1 MRPRLLVI
9 GAGDLGGRIVRGMAA
24 TPAVGEIV
32 LAGRDPVR
40 GAEIVGVAGSWAD
53 CVCRFAQV
61 DATAQ
66 DQLEELLETTRP
78 DVVVQC
84 ASLLS
89 PWALGHR
96 DDPVARA
103 IRAAGLAVAL
113 PMQLPV
119 IHATM
124 RAARAVGF
132 TRPIA
137 NLSFPDLTNVVLGRI
152 GLAPTVGLGNASMM
166 ALRARA
172 ALRAER
178 GADASLPLVRVVGH
192 HAQLFPVMAAQ
203 EPSDPAHRVR
213 VFVGEDG
220 ERRDALAYV
229 GYPLPRG
236 SVLNEVTAPA
246 ALEAILALLPG
257 AAPSRLSVPAPLG
270 LPGGFPVR
278 IAGGTVELDLPV
290 GQPLDEAVRFNE
302 LMGRGDGIE
311 SIAGDGTVT
320 VTAEAVAALADVA
333 PWLAEP
339 LAPDE
344 ATERAGRLRAL
355 LDGTR

>member
-1 MRPRLLVI
+1 VI
-9 GAGDLGGRIVRGMAA
+9 GAGDLGGRLVRGMAA
-24 TPAVGEIV
+24 TRAVGEIV
-32 LAGRDPVR
+32 LAGRNPDV
-40 GAEIVGVAGSWAD
+40 GGEIAGIASSWAD
-53 CVCRFAQV
+53 CICRFIQV
-61 DATAQ
+61 DATEQ
-66 DQLEELLETTRP
+66 DQLEQLFETTRP

-89 PWALGHR
+89 PWALGRR
-96 DDPVARA
+96 DDPVAAA
-103 IRAAGLAVAL
+103 IRAAGLAVML
-113 PMQLPV
+113 PMQLPI

-132 TRPIA
+132 TGPIA

-166 ALRARA
+166 ALRVRA

-178 GADASLPLVRVVGH
+178 GPDAELPLVRIVAH

-203 EPSDPAHRVR
+203 EPPEPDDRVR
-213 VFVGEDG
+213 VFIGEDG
-220 ERRDALAYV
+220 QRHDALAYA

-246 ALEAILALLPG
+246 ALQTILALLPG
-257 AAPSRLSVPAPLG
+257 APPSRLSVPAPLG
-270 LPGGFPVR
+270 LPGGLPVR
-278 IAGGTVELDLPV
+278 IADGTVELDLPAT
-290 GQPLDEAVRFNE
+290 QPLDEAVRFNE
-302 LMGRGDGIE
+302 LQGRGDGVE

-320 VTAEAVAALADVA
+320 VTPEAVAALAEVA
-333 PWLAEP
+333 PWLSDP

-344 ATERAGRLRAL
+344 ATERAGRLHEL
-355 LDGTR
+355 LGSAR

>member
-24 TPAVGEIV
+24 TRAVGEIV

-40 GAEIVGVAGSWAD
+40 GGEIVGVAGSWAD
-53 CVCRFAQV
+53 CICRFARV

-66 DQLEELLETTRP
+66 DQLEELLSTTRP

-84 ASLLS
+84 ASLMS
-89 PWALGHR
+89 PWALGSR
-96 DDPVARA
+96 EDPVADA
-103 IRAAGLAVAL
+103 IRAAGLAVML
-113 PMQLPV
+113 PMQLPI

-132 TRPIA
+132 AGPIA

-152 GLAPTVGLGNASMM
+152 DLAPTVGLGNASMM
-166 ALRARA
+166 ALRVRA

-178 GADASLPLVRVVGH
+178 GGDTPLPLVRIVGH
-192 HAQLFPVMAAQ
+192 HAQLFPVMAAEQ
-203 EPSDPAHRVR
+203 PSDPADRVR
-213 VFVGEDG
+213 VFLGEEG
-220 ERRDALAYV
+220 ERRDPLAYV

-246 ALEAILALLPG
+246 ALETILALLPG
-257 AAPSRLSVPAPLG
+257 APPARLSVPSPLG
-270 LPGGFPVR
+270 LAGGFPVR
-278 IAGGTVELDLPV
+278 IADGTVELDLPA

-302 LMGRGDGIE
+302 SHGRGDGVE
-311 SIAGDGTVT
+311 SVAADGTVT
-320 VTAEAVAALADVA
+320 LTAEAVSALADVA
-333 PWLAEP
+333 PWLTDP
-339 LAPDE
+339 LGPDE

-355 LDGTR
+355 LDTR